1 MNNPLL
7 KKILPHALAILLFL
21 VVSVLFCKPA
31 LEGNVLVQHDN
42 VGWKGMAQNSFEY
55 KAQHGHFPLWNPNLF
70 SGMPNYQVAMEGKSV
85 LPDMIKLIT
94 LGLPK
99 PINFFFLACICFY
112 ILTLALGIRPLIGM
126 IGSIAYAFSTYNAV
140 IVFAGHDTQM
150 LATGF
155 MPLLLAGLI
164 FLYEKKYWLGIA
176 LTTYGA
182 YQQIG
187 VNHLQVT
194 YYFIL
199 IALLITIGYLV
210 KWIRE
215 KEFKHMMIAGSLAI
229 LAAVT
234 GVMSNALVLKTTSEY
249 AKFTMRN
256 GKDVEIVGDSVKNTK
271 TTGLDTSYA
280 FEYSVGKGETFT
292 LFMPESFGGSTSKA
306 GDESSHVVK
315 KLTDAGYNESDGSQI
330 ASQLPKYWGELPS
343 TAGPAYL
350 GIFIFLFGLIGFFT
364 VKHTMRWSLLA
375 ATLLGILMYWGKNF
389 VGFNVFLFEHLPL
402 YNKFRSPAF
411 AQVIPQLTIGIMAVL
426 AMQQLLNEEKKQWL
440 KDNFRTILYAIGG
453 AIGLA
458 LIGYL
463 MFDYSSPID
472 KLIINGYTDP
482 KTGNDQM
489 GRLIVSGLKEDRR
502 SMFLGQIFRSLLF
515 ALLLLGVLWIYLKNW
530 IRSWMAAA
538 VILVVSTIEI
548 TIESK
553 GYLKDD
559 NYVASGEYDTMN
571 FSPSPADQQIL
582 ADKDPNYRVF
592 NLATDTYN
600 DSRTSYF
607 HKSIGGYHP
616 AKLRTYQD
624 IIERYL
630 GRQPNPQVM
639 NMLNARYVIVSDPQ
653 TRQES
658 VMKNTEAYGN
668 CWFVKTLQPVNDRAE
683 AMTAIG
689 KTNLKDTA
697 IIDASLMKGLSQPQW
712 DSTSSITMTHFDN
725 DSINYISRS
734 TGNGFAVFSE
744 IYYPKGWNA
753 YIDNKKVEHYNV
765 NYILRGLNIPA
776 GEHKIRFAFE
786 PESVAEGT
794 QLMFIGSILTLAAL
808 LGGLFMAWWTGRK
821 KPQ

>member
-1 MNNPLL
+1 MKNPLL
-7 KKILPHALAILLFL
+7 KKLLPHLLAVLLF
-21 VVSVLFCKPA
+21 VIVSVLFCKPA

-55 KAQHGHFPLWNPNLF
+55 KNLHGHFPLWNPNLF

-85 LPDMIKLIT
+85 LPDMVKVIT

-99 PINFFFLACICFY
+99 PINFFFLACLCFY
-112 ILTLALGIRPLIGM
+112 ILTLAIGIRPLIGM
-126 IGSIAYAFSTYNAV
+126 ITALAYAFSTYNAV

-150 LATGF
+150 LATGL

-164 FLYEKKYWLGIA
+164 LLYEKKYWLGLA

-194 YYFIL
+194 YYFII
-199 IALLITIGYLV
+199 IATLITLGYLV

-215 KEFKHMMIAGSLAI
+215 KEFKHMLIAGGLTIVAAI
-229 LAAVT
+229 I
-234 GVMSNALVLKTTSEY
+234 GIMSNALVLKTTSEY
-249 AKFTMRN
+249 AKFTIRN
-256 GKDVEIVGDSVKNTK
+256 GKDVEIVGDTVKAIK

-280 FEYSVGKGETFT
+280 FEYSVGKAETFT
-292 LFMPESFGGSTSKA
+292 LFMPEAFGGSSSKA
-306 GDESSHVVK
+306 GDEKSHVVK
-315 KLTDAGYNESDGSQI
+315 KLTDAGYNESDGLQI
-330 ASQLPKYWGELPS
+330 ASQMPKYWGELPS

-364 VKHTMRWSLLA
+364 MKHPLRWGLLA

-389 VGFNVFLFEHLPL
+389 GGFNVFLFEHLPL

-411 AQVIPQLTIGIMAVL
+411 AQVIPQLTMGVMA
-426 AMQQLLNEEKKQWL
+426 AMAMEQLLNDDKKNWL
-440 KDNFRTILYAIGG
+440 KENFKTILYVAGG

-463 MFDYSSPID
+463 VLDYSSPID
-472 KLIINGYTDP
+472 KLIISGYVD
-482 KTGNDQM
+482 KNGNDQL
-489 GRLIVSGLKEDRR
+489 GRIIVSGLKEDRK
-502 SMFLGQIFRSLLF
+502 SMFLGQTFRALLF

-530 IRSWMAAA
+530 IKSWMAAA
-538 VILVVSTIEI
+538 IILVISTIEI
-548 TIESK
+548 TVESK

-571 FSPSPADQQIL
+571 FSPSPSDQQIL

-607 HKSIGGYHP
+607 HKSVGGYHP

-630 GRQPNPQVM
+630 RQRPNPQVL
-639 NMLNARYVIVSDPQ
+639 NMLNAKYVIVSDPQ
-653 TRQES
+653 SRQES
-658 VMKNTEAYGN
+658 VIKNTDAFGN
-668 CWFVKTLQPVNDRAE
+668 CWFVKQLQSVPGRAE
-683 AMTAIG
+683 SMIALG
-689 KTNLKDTA
+689 NTNLKDTA
-697 IIDASLMKGLSQPQW
+697 IIEASVMKGLTQPQW
-712 DSTSSITMTHFDN
+712 DSTSSIKMTHFDN
-725 DSINYISRS
+725 DAIDYESNSM
-734 TGNGFAVFSE
+734 GNGFAVFSE

-753 YIDNKKVEHYNV
+753 YIDDKKVDYQNV
-765 NYILRGLNIPA
+765 DYILRGLSIPA
-776 GEHKIRFAFE
+776 GKHKIRFVFE
-786 PESVAEGT
+786 PESVKLGT
-794 QLMFIGSILTLAAL
+794 QYMFIGSILTLLAL
-808 LGGLFMAWWTGRK
+808 AGGLFMAWWSGRK
-821 KPQ
+821 KTL

>member
-7 KKILPHALAILLFL
+7 KKLLPHLLAIVLFL

-55 KAQHGHFPLWNPNLF
+55 KEKYGHFPLWNPNLF

-85 LPDMIKLIT
+85 LPDMVKLIT

-99 PINFFFLACICFY
+99 PINFFFLACLCFY

-126 IGSIAYAFSTYNAV
+126 ISAVAYAFSTYNAV

-150 LATGF
+150 LATGL

-164 FLYEKKYWLGIA
+164 LLYEKKYWLGLA

-194 YYFIL
+194 YYFII
-199 IALLITIGYLV
+199 IATLVTIGYLV

-215 KEFKHMMIAGSLAI
+215 KEFRHMIVAGGLAI
-229 LAAVT
+229 IAALV
-234 GVMSNALVLKTTSEY
+234 GIMSNALVLKTTSEY
-249 AKFTMRN
+249 AKYTMRN
-256 GKDVEIVGDSVKNTK
+256 GKDVEFVGDSVKAVK

-280 FEYSVGKGETFT
+280 FEYSVGKAETFT
-292 LFMPESFGGSTSKA
+292 LFMPEAFGGSTSKA
-306 GDESSHVVK
+306 GDEKSHVVK
-315 KLTDAGYNESDGSQI
+315 KLTDAGYSESDGLQI
-330 ASQLPKYWGELPS
+330 AAQMPKYWGELPS

-364 VKHTMRWSLLA
+364 VKHPLRWGLLA
-375 ATLLGILMYWGKNF
+375 ATLLGIMMYWGKNF
-389 VGFNVFLFEHLPL
+389 AGFNVFLFEHLPL

-411 AQVIPQLTIGIMAVL
+411 AQVIPQLTIGIMAAL
-426 AMQQLLNEEKKQWL
+426 SMHQLLNEEKKQWL
-440 KDNFRTILYAIGG
+440 KDNFKTILYAVGG

-463 MFDYSSPID
+463 MLDYSSPID

-482 KTGNDQM
+482 KSGNDQM
-489 GRLIVSGLKEDRR
+489 GRLIVSGLKEDRK
-502 SMFLGQIFRSLLF
+502 SMYLGQAFRALLF
-515 ALLLLGVLWIYLKNW
+515 AALLVGVLWIYMKGW
-530 IRSWMAAA
+530 IKSWMAAA
-538 VILVVSTIEI
+538 IILVVSTIEI
-548 TIESK
+548 MVESK
-553 GYLKDD
+553 DYLKDE

-571 FSPSPADQQIL
+571 FSPSPVDQQIL
-582 ADKDPNYRVF
+582 SDKDPNYRVF
-592 NLATDTYN
+592 NMATDTYN

-624 IIERYL
+624 IIEKYL
-630 GRQPNPQVM
+630 RQQPNPQVL
-639 NMLNARYVIVSDPQ
+639 NMLNAKYVVVSDPQ
-653 TRQES
+653 SRQEN
-658 VMKNTEAYGN
+658 VMKNPEAYGN
-668 CWFVKTLQPVNDRAE
+668 VWFVKQLQGVAGRAQS
-683 AMTAIG
+683 MSAIG
-689 KTNLKDTA
+689 ITNLKDTA
-697 IIDASLMKGLSQPQW
+697 IIENDLMKGLAQPQW
-712 DSTSSITMTHFDN
+712 DSSSTIRMTTFDN
-725 DSINYISRS
+725 DAIEYESSS
-734 TGNGFAVFSE
+734 AGNGFAVFSE

-753 YIDNKKVEHYNV
+753 YIDGKKVDYYNV
-765 NYILRGLNIPA
+765 NYILRGLPVPA
-776 GEHKIRFAFE
+776 GQHKIRFAFE
-786 PESVAEGT
+786 PESVKQGT
-794 QLMFIGSILTLAAL
+794 QLMFIGSILTLLAL
-808 LGGLFMAWWTGRK
+808 AGGLFLAWWTGRK
-821 KPQ
+821 KAL